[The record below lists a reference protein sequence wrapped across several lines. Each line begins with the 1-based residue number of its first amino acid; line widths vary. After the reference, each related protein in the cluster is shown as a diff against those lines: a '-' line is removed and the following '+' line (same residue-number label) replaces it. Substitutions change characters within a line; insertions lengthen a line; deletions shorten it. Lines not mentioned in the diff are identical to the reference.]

1 MEGAGLL
8 RGRLAQQ
15 RCLLWLDG
23 GSLHTASVLPP
34 HFEQGLGDLTQRAN
48 ACCRHQLSKYIL
60 VVDRSLLER
69 GEYLLCLI
77 FVTLVEIGEAI

>member
-8 RGRLAQQ
+8 RERPAQQ
-15 RCLLWLDG
+15 RYLLWLDG

-34 HFEQGLGDLTQRAN
+34 YFEQGFGDLTQRAN
-48 ACCRHQLSKYIL
+48 ACRRHQLSKHIL

-69 GEYLLCLI
+69 GECLLCLI
-77 FVTLVEIGEAI
+77 FMTLVEIGEAI